1 MPIARLA
8 RLASGQLIWSIREP
22 ASSVEVAQ
30 ASVVPEADLDVITPD
45 TFVPDDHSVAEVL
58 AYMRA
63 NPDEKVR
70 VQALEASGK
79 QRSTILNA

>member
-1 MPIARLA
+1 MPVVRLR
-8 RLASGQLIWSIREP
+8 RLPSGQMIWSAREP
-22 ASSVEVAQ
+22 ASPVEVVQ
-30 ASVVPEADLDVITPD
+30 APAVPEDVITED

-63 NPDEKVR
+63 NPSEKAR

>member
-1 MPIARLA
+1 MPVARLT

-22 ASSVEVAQ
+22 ASPEVVQ

-58 AYMRA
+58 TYMRQ
-63 NPDEKVR
+63 NPDEKGR